1 MEKEKALAQSFNIL
15 VSIHKDLDYLG
26 ETLAFLR
33 GSPVCIA
40 GCGNC
45 CKQSFHVTGISAKF
59 IASNVLSL
67 PAARQQDIITRLEKW
82 LLHDLPSVRLHFSQ
96 DGQQELDTRQQES
109 DEVFRLW
116 CPFLD
121 EQYRCLIHLW
131 RDVTCRAWG
140 VTRPMATFC
149 HRPLGDGETMETVQ
163 YFGADN
169 PIVKDIQRQS
179 VVLNRIL
186 SADAPAFLLKG
197 WLPYLVYVLLV
208 PRERLETIK
217 GRIQEI
223 KSAPIQGHI
232 PWILTKED
240 SDNFALRDDRMLE
253 RAVKV

>member
-33 GSPVCIA
+33 GSPVCIS

-45 CKQSFHVTGISAKF
+45 CKQSFHVTGVSAKF
-59 IASNVLSL
+59 IAHSVSSL
-67 PAARQQDIITRLEKW
+67 PAARQEDIITRLEKW
-82 LLHDLPSVRLHFSQ
+82 LLHDLPSVRLHFSL
-96 DGQQELDTRQQES
+96 DGQQELDTRQRES
-109 DEVFRLW
+109 DEVYRLW

-140 VTRPMATFC
+140 TTRPMATFC
-149 HRPLGDGETMETVQ
+149 RRPLGDTETMAAVQ
-163 YFGADN
+163 YVGPEN
-169 PIVKDIQRQS
+169 PLVEDIKRQT
-179 VVLNRIL
+179 VVLHRIL
-186 SADAPAFLLKG
+186 EADAPAFLLKG

-208 PRERLETIK
+208 PRERLATIK
-217 GRIQEI
+217 SQIQEI
-223 KSAPIQGHI
+223 KSAPVDGHV

-240 SDNFALRDDRMLE
+240 SDRFTKHGDLMLE
-253 RAVKV
+253 KAIRV